1 MISSW
6 EQIEE
11 QLGLSKRIEL
21 DIHPHHPDERADL
34 FHSKDNSGSTEFE
47 FLNLIHAFVLATK
60 PAIALETGT
69 FTGMGTVAIAK
80 ALNWNGFGKLTT
92 VDVEKCQEA
101 RDCIERTG
109 LSHHVEFVQS
119 DSLKYCSEYDG
130 KPFNLVFIDS
140 GAERLAE
147 TNMLIKREK
156 LAPSA
161 VIILHDASPLREVDV
176 TWFHRFEKECPLK
189 SYTIKL
195 SRGLRIMFNE

>member
-1 MISSW
+1 MILSW

-34 FHSKDNSGSTEFE
+34 FHAKDDSGSTEFE

-60 PAIALETGT
+60 PAIVLETGT

-80 ALNWNGFGKLTT
+80 ALSWNGFGKLTT
-92 VDVEKCQEA
+92 IDLEKCQEA
-101 RDCIERTG
+101 RDCIESNG
-109 LSHHVEFVQS
+109 LSHHVEFIQS
-119 DSLKYCSEYDG
+119 DALKYCSEYDG
-130 KPFNLVFIDS
+130 TPFNLAFIDS
-140 GAERLAE
+140 GADRLDE
-147 TNMLIKREK
+147 TNVLIKREK

-161 VIILHDASPLREVDV
+161 VIILHDASPLRNADI
-176 TWFHRFEKECPLK
+176 TWFERFEKECSLK

-195 SRGLRIMFNE
+195 SRGLRIMFND